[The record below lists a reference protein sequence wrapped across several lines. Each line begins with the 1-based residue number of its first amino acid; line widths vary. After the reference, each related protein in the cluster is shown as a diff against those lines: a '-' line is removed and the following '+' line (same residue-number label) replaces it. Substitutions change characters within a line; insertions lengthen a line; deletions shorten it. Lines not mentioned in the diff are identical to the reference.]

1 MWESK
6 RKAQT
11 PGCAGSAK
19 RKIREGGN
27 GGQMNY
33 RKALGTAFF
42 TAVLACS
49 AAPWAHAST
58 LKTDVIG
65 MFPQNIG
72 EFAYADLKAARALP
86 WFPQLEQQ
94 MLPSRFK
101 EFEKALNAAGI
112 DPNSQVEEVA
122 WATVPPAPASAA
134 NQAPP
139 ANGATAQ
146 QKAPSP
152 GSDQI
157 VGIALGSF
165 RPETAEIYFKN
176 QKIPVVKVRNFS
188 LYAFGGGSG
197 PTDLF
202 FFFLD
207 SNTAAFG
214 QRQQLERL
222 LGIRAG
228 EEQSLLSDSQMF
240 PLINEA
246 NGSGMIWAVMNSEY
260 AHLAM
265 QQLAPEA
272 AQFPQAQQLVSRMRA
287 MSLTITAG
295 SGVQATF
302 QSICATP
309 DDANTFA
316 ALLQAGLL
324 YKRYQLGSS
333 NPDLASLLDSTTISP
348 AGDRLNVRL
357 SLTDAQMLSL
367 IRRNTFAVTM

>member
-1 MWESK
+1 
-6 RKAQT
+6 
-11 PGCAGSAK
+11 
-19 RKIREGGN
+19 
-27 GGQMNY
+27 MNY
-33 RKALGTAFF
+33 RKTLGTAFF
-42 TAVLACS
+42 VAVLACS
-49 AAPWAHAST
+49 AASRAHAST

-122 WATVPPAPASAA
+122 WATVPPAPPSAA
-134 NQAPP
+134 NQSSSQAPNQAAG
-139 ANGATAQ
+139 ANAQ
-146 QKAPSP
+146 QKAPAP

-228 EEQSLLSDSQMF
+228 EEQGLLSDSQMF
-240 PLINEA
+240 PLISEA
-246 NGSGMIWAVMNSEY
+246 NGSGMIWAVMNSDY
-260 AHLAM
+260 ARLAM

-272 AQFPQAQQLVSRMRA
+272 AQFPQAQQLVARIRA
-287 MSLTITAG
+287 MSLKITAG
-295 SGVQATF
+295 SGVQANF

-324 YKRYQLGSS
+324 YKRYQLGNS
-333 NPDLASLLDSTTISP
+333 NPDLASLLDSTTITP